1 VNAPTTTALDE
12 PVRAALDGP
21 QAALASRHGQAV
33 RYHPDVAP
41 FLAPPRDADEWAD
54 AAELAGPAGVVIVR
68 SVPPVEPPPGWELV
82 RDMPGVQMVLDD
94 AAPAPAADDPA
105 VVELGAPD
113 VDAMLALVGRTRPGP
128 FARRTHEL
136 GTYLGV
142 RDDLLGLVAMAGER
156 MHVEG
161 GTEISAVCTDASAR
175 GHGLATRLVLA
186 LAARIRARGEVPFL
200 HASADNTT
208 AIRLYRRLGFT
219 LRAEPHFV
227 VVRALGVE
235 LRSAPSPATEE
246 PHP

>member
-21 QAALASRHGQAV
+21 QTHLATRRGRAV

-41 FLAPPRDADEWAD
+41 FLAPPRDPEEWDD
-54 AAELAGPAGVVIVR
+54 AAALAGPGGTVIVR
-68 SVPPVEPPPGWELV
+68 SVPPVDPPPGWDVV

-94 AAPAPAADDPA
+94 AAPAPVAGDAA

-113 VDAMLALVGRTRPGP
+113 ADAMLALVGRTRPGP

-156 MHVEG
+156 MRVDG
-161 GTEISAVCTDASAR
+161 ATEISAVCTDTAAR
-175 GHGLATRLVLA
+175 GQGLASRLVLA
-186 LAARIRARGEVPFL
+186 LAARIRARGELPIL

-208 AIRLYRRLGFT
+208 AIRLYEQLGFT
-219 LRAEPHFV
+219 LRAQPHFV
-227 VVRALGVE
+227 VVRAPTPTQE
-235 LRSAPSPATEE
+235 ARP
-246 PHP
+246 